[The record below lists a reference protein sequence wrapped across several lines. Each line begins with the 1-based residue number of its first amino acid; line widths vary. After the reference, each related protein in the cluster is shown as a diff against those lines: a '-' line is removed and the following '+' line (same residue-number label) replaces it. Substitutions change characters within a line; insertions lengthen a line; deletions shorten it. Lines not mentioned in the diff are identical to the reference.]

1 MHNSTVAE
9 KHNLSLNNRVK
20 EATGESVVM
29 CYQCGKCSAGCPLAD
44 EMDISPNQ
52 ILRMLQLEFPELDE
66 KVLSSQSIWLCLS
79 CETCV
84 SRCPKNVDL
93 PLIMDY
99 LRTESVREDK
109 VNPRAKDILAFH
121 RTFLDSI
128 KYLGK
133 LFEIGLIAGYKMRT
147 MHLLQDVLL
156 APDMIARGKLKFFPH
171 MLHNQKAI
179 AKIFKNTIEEEEK

>member
-1 MHNSTVAE
+1 MHNSTIAE
-9 KHNLSLNNRVK
+9 KIKQSLSDKVR

-29 CYQCGKCSAGCPLAD
+29 CYQCGKCSAGCPLID

-52 ILRMLQLEFPELDE
+52 ILRMLQLEFPDLDE
-66 KVLSSQSIWLCLS
+66 KVLKSQSIWLCLS

-99 LRTESVREDK
+99 LRSESVREDK
-109 VNPRAKDILAFH
+109 VNPRSKDILAFH

-128 KYLGK
+128 RYIGK
-133 LFEIGLIAGYKMRT
+133 LFEVGLIAGYKMRT
-147 MHLLQDVLL
+147 LHLLQDVLL
-156 APDMIARGKLKFFPH
+156 TPEMIQRGKLRFLPH

-179 AKIFKNTIEEEEK
+179 ARIFKNTIEEEGK